1 MALKTLWW
9 AVLCAVLLAVVPVF
23 AQGIYEPVFT
33 ETDCWFDL
41 PGVVCGY
48 LTVPEDRGDPMGN
61 QVELAVAIIE
71 SQSANPLP
79 DPVIYLE
86 GGPGGAALLGIE
98 SLLDH
103 PLLADRDLIV
113 FDQRGTGFSVP
124 SLNCYELE
132 EDEGE
137 NAVQACRDRLLDEGV
152 NLDAYNTAATAADV
166 NDLRLALGYEQVN
179 LLGVSYGTKAAL
191 TTLRDFPT
199 VIRSAV
205 VDSVYPPEIDDLVQQ
220 SSAFVGAYEALF
232 DRCAADADCADAFP
246 DLEANFYGTLDSY
259 NETPLII
266 ETDDGELEL
275 TGDEILGQLFQA
287 LYDSTRLPYLPY
299 ALDLLSYTDDEEA
312 VLEGYDVLT
321 GAYLPDDPVEDSGAS
336 AVEDSAAVQELFD
349 DLGDIDDS
357 EGQAYSVDCS
367 EEYQLSDTDAAYAA
381 AEDAPGPVVNY
392 LISGIDSAM
401 ADCAVWNVE
410 TANPREALRV
420 SSDVPVLLLSG
431 AMDPITPVA
440 AAASAALGLPAGT
453 AVVFPVAGHGISFTD
468 TAAGDCA
475 KSLVLGFL
483 DDPTA
488 PVDTACV
495 AQTDG
500 IAFYTGE

>member
-1 MALKTLWW
+1 MTLKTLWW

-103 PLLADRDLIV
+103 PLLADRDLIM

-199 VIRSAV
+199 VIRSVV
-205 VDSVYPPEIDDLVQQ
+205 VD
-220 SSAFVGAYEALF
+220 
-232 DRCAADADCADAFP
+232 
-246 DLEANFYGTLDSY
+246 
-259 NETPLII
+259 
-266 ETDDGELEL
+266 
-275 TGDEILGQLFQA
+275 
-287 LYDSTRLPYLPY
+287 
-299 ALDLLSYTDDEEA
+299 
-312 VLEGYDVLT
+312 
-321 GAYLPDDPVEDSGAS
+321 
-336 AVEDSAAVQELFD
+336 
-349 DLGDIDDS
+349 
-357 EGQAYSVDCS
+357 
-367 EEYQLSDTDAAYAA
+367 
-381 AEDAPGPVVNY
+381 
-392 LISGIDSAM
+392 
-401 ADCAVWNVE
+401 
-410 TANPREALRV
+410 
-420 SSDVPVLLLSG
+420 
-431 AMDPITPVA
+431 
-440 AAASAALGLPAGT
+440 
-453 AVVFPVAGHGISFTD
+453 
-468 TAAGDCA
+468 
-475 KSLVLGFL
+475 
-483 DDPTA
+483 
-488 PVDTACV
+488 
-495 AQTDG
+495 
-500 IAFYTGE
+500 